1 MGGVNGKMI
10 QEKAVAGDI
19 RGLEELLKSQVE
31 AQAELVS
38 WVEND
43 SNSVLMVVAEKNM
56 NSKAEKGMPNPKY

>member
-31 AQAELVS
+31 AQAELAS

-43 SNSVLMVVAEKNM
+43 SYSVLMAVADKNM
-56 NSKAEKGMPNPKY
+56 NSNAEKGTPHPSY